1 MKKVRI
7 PKERVRKK
15 VIKGIEYLT
24 FTHYDRG
31 NTKQFYGR
39 DIKQLEEKYN
49 KWLNEVRELP
59 ANNIGDLYTIFLKE
73 KEITVKP
80 NTYKSYY
87 QIYINHVK
95 NSNFSRL
102 SLKEIDSYTIL
113 KFLDSLELKFSS
125 KQLVLTHLKTFFK
138 FLINRGLLDKS
149 PCGGISLRSDLIE
162 EEKEK
167 YIPLDI
173 RTLILE
179 NCPQNQYLYI
189 YLMEKYALRLSESL
203 GVTKNSI
210 KGNWLII
217 DRQLNY
223 VNGKDTITTT
233 KNKYSSRKIP
243 VDDETVE
250 LINGWNF
257 NNRPSRFAIQKYL
270 AKYTVHA
277 HLFRSS
283 RITDW
288 VQEGININAIKR
300 VVGHSVASN
309 VLEKNYL
316 QIQENFILEEFNK

>member
-7 PKERVRKK
+7 PRERVRKK

-24 FTHYDRG
+24 FTHYDKG

-49 KWLNEVRELP
+49 KWLNDTRDLP
-59 ANNIGDLYTIFLKE
+59 TNNIGDLYTLFLKE
-73 KEITVKP
+73 KEMTVKP

-87 QIYINHVK
+87 QIYINHVR

-102 SLKEIDSYTIL
+102 LLKDIDSYKIL
-113 KFLDSLELKFSS
+113 KFLNSLELKFSS

-138 FLINRGLLDKS
+138 FLIKRGLLDKS
-149 PCGGISLRSDLIE
+149 PCDGISLRNDLIE

-167 YIPLDI
+167 YIPKDI
-173 RTLILE
+173 RSMILE
-179 NCPQNQYLYI
+179 NCPANQYMYL

-203 GVTKNSI
+203 GVTKDSL
-210 KGNWLII
+210 KGNWLVI

-223 VNGKDTITTT
+223 VNGKDTFTTT

-243 VDDETVE
+243 IDDETIE
-250 LINGWNF
+250 LISNWNF
-257 NNRPSRFAIQKYL
+257 TRPSRFAIQKYL
-270 AKYTVHA
+270 AKFGVHA

-300 VVGHSVASN
+300 VTGHATSSQ

-316 QIQENFILEEFNK
+316 QIQEDFILKEFKK